1 MVIKQKAMEDIMN
14 KILAYFGI
22 FLMLSS
28 VVFAQGQGAEG
39 QGAGVE
45 DSETR
50 ESGQD
55 LEQNASQ
62 GEKVVIAAQQKV
74 KASSSTELKEMI
86 QQRQQQMSQEV
97 LSAGKKVQGVYQNQ
111 NRVRLAVHALLA
123 MEDITGGLGKNIS
136 AIARNFNNSVQA
148 TIRAEEKIQTRSG
161 FARFFAGGDAEAA
174 EDMEREV
181 TQNQDRIQQLK
192 QLREDCDCDGDVKL
206 MMQEQIQNMELEQTR
221 LQQLAQSEKKS
232 RGLFGWIWK

>member
-1 MVIKQKAMEDIMN
+1 MAIKQKPWRNNMN

-22 FLMLSS
+22 FLMLIS
-28 VVFAQGQGAEG
+28 VVLAQDQGTDGQGT
-39 QGAGVE
+39 GAE

-50 ESGQD
+50 ETGQD
-55 LEQNASQ
+55 LEQDAGQ
-62 GEKVVIAAQQKV
+62 GEKVVVIAQKIV
-74 KASSSTELKEMI
+74 KAKDGTELKEMI
-86 QQRQQQMSQEV
+86 QLRQQQMNQEV
-97 LSAGKKVQGVYQNQ
+97 LGIGKKVQGVYQNQ

-123 MEDITGGLGKNIS
+123 MEDITGGVGKNIS

-174 EDMEREV
+174 GDMENEV
-181 TQNQDRIQQLK
+181 SENQNRIQQLK
-192 QLREDCDCDGDVKL
+192 QLREDCDCDADVKL